1 MLILRNDDLLRI
13 LSVENAITALTSM
26 LREQAA
32 GGIDMPHRLTVDAD
46 GGSWLR
52 LMPSIHNQSSMM
64 GFKSMNLTPGRGV
77 RYMVALID
85 ITDGA
90 LVALLDADYIT
101 TLRTSATAAI
111 ATQLFAPRE
120 IEAMALLGTSTQADG
135 LVDGMAAVRTI
146 PRINVFSPNPEHRQ
160 RFAERVAART
170 GIDVRAVGSAQEAV
184 RSANLVCGAY
194 RASKTPGIEAAD
206 LRPGTHVNSLSSV
219 RLEAREVADDVWRAC
234 SRVVVDHRD
243 GVAVSG
249 DGASVTRGD
258 VFDLERVPELWEVI
272 RDGEQRTDDDG
283 ITMFKSVG
291 AASQDVAVGML
302 AYHLARERGVGQ
314 DIPDF
319 PAMRVHQ

>member
-1 MLILRNDDLLRI
+1 MLILRNGELIELLT
-13 LSVENAITALTSM
+13 VEHAIAALTAM
-26 LREQAA
+26 LHEQAA
-32 GGIDMPHRLTVDAD
+32 GGIDMPARITVDAD

-52 LMPSIHNQSSMM
+52 LMPSIHNQSKMM
-64 GFKSMNLTPGRGV
+64 GFKSMNLTPGSGV

-111 ATQLFAPRE
+111 ATQLLAPAE

-135 LVDGMAAVRTI
+135 LVDAMAAVRTI
-146 PRINVFSPNPEHRQ
+146 PRINVFSPNPVHRQ
-160 RFAERVAART
+160 RFAERVSART
-170 GIDVRAVGSAQEAV
+170 GIEIRAVASAQEAV

-206 LRPGTHVNSLSSV
+206 LRTGTHVNSLSSV

-234 SRVVVDHRD
+234 SRVVVDHRH

-249 DGASVTRGD
+249 DGASVVSGH
-258 VFDLERVPELWEVI
+258 VFDLDRAPELWEIV
-272 RDGEQRTDDDG
+272 RDGSRRTADDG

-291 AASQDVAVGML
+291 AATQDIAVAML
-302 AYHLARERGVGQ
+302 AYQLARERGIGQ
-314 DIPDF
+314 DVPDF
-319 PAMRVHQ
+319 PALRVHQ